1 MKGVYMTQE
10 ELRELYKSRLEKEK
24 QTYISKAVEIDGS
37 LLSKFKNGKIDL
49 YPHLFNRL
57 EAYLLNN

>member
-10 ELRELYKSRLEKEK
+10 ELRELYKNRLEKEK